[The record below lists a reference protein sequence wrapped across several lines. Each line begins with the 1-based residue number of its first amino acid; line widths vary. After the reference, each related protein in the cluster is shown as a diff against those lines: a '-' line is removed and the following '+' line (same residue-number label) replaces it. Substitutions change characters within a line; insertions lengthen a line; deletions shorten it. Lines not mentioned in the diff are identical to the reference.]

1 MKKIGILGSTGSI
14 GLGALDVVAKN
25 PKKFKISA
33 LAAGSNIKELARQI
47 ALFRPSIAACATQQ
61 GARELNRLAGR
72 SRTRIVWGEAGLEEA
87 AATPASDIVL
97 SAISGAAGLKPT
109 LAAIEAGI
117 DIALANKEVLVAAG
131 QIVTKKAKKQKVM
144 ILPVDSE
151 HSAIF
156 QCLSGQKKN
165 LLKRLVL
172 TASGGPFYKLNS
184 EALEKVTVAQALCHP
199 RWRMGKKITVDSASL
214 MNKGLEVIEARW
226 LFDVDIS
233 RIDVLIHPQS
243 VVHSLVE
250 MIDGSV
256 LAQLGIADMRIPIA
270 YALSY
275 PLRITNDLPPLDLS
289 SEGSLVFHKPDLN
302 RFPCLGL
309 AFDAGRRGGTLPAVM
324 NAANEIAVAAFL
336 KGDIRFVDL
345 PKVIAQVMSKL
356 PVMENPSLTDI
367 LACDHEA
374 RQEAILAIIRM
385 KKG

>member
-109 LAAIEAGI
+109 LAAIEAGK

-302 RFPCLGL
+302 RFPCLEL
-309 AFDAGRRGGTLPAVM
+309 AFAAGRRGGTQPAVM

>member
-61 GARELNRLAGR
+61 GAMELNRLAGR

-109 LAAIEAGI
+109 LAAIEAGK

>member
-109 LAAIEAGI
+109 LAAIEAGK

>member
-87 AATPASDIVL
+87 AATPVSDIVL

-109 LAAIEAGI
+109 LAAIEAGK

-184 EALEKVTVAQALCHP
+184 EALKKVTVEQALCHP

-270 YALSY
+270 YALAY
-275 PLRITNDLPPLDLS
+275 PHRITNDLPPLDLS

-302 RFPCLGL
+302 RFPCLEL
-309 AFDAGRRGGTLPAVM
+309 AFAAGRRGGTQPAVM

-345 PKVIAQVMSKL
+345 PEVIAQVMSKL
-356 PVMENPSLTDI
+356 PVMDNPSLTDI
-367 LACDHEA
+367 LASDHEA
-374 RQEAILAIIRM
+374 RQEAKLAIKKV

>member
-1 MKKIGILGSTGSI
+1 MKKITILGSTGSI
-14 GLGALDVVAKN
+14 GRAALDIVAKN
-25 PKKFKISA
+25 PEKFKVTA
-33 LAAGSNIKELARQI
+33 VAAGTNIKELARQI
-47 ALFRPSIAACATQQ
+47 DQFKPHMAACQTRQ
-61 GARELNRLAGR
+61 GAQKLKILIGR
-72 SRTRIVWGEAGLEEA
+72 SRTRVVWGEAGLEEA
-87 AATPASDIVL
+87 AALASSDIVL

-109 LAAIEAGI
+109 LAAIDAGK

-131 QIVTKKAKKQKVM
+131 QIVTKKAKSKKVM

-156 QCLSGQKKN
+156 QCLSGQKKD

-172 TASGGPFYKLNS
+172 TASGGPFYNLTGA
-184 EALEKVTVAQALCHP
+184 ALKKVTPAQALRHP

-243 VVHSLVE
+243 IVHSLVE

-275 PLRITNDLPPLDLS
+275 PRRITNDLPQLDLS
-289 SEGSLVFHKPDLN
+289 SERSLVFHKPDLN

-309 AFDAGRRGGTLPAVM
+309 AFDAGRRGGTAPAVM
-324 NAANEIAVAAFL
+324 NAANEVAVAAFL
-336 KGDIRFVDL
+336 EAKIRFVEL
-345 PKVIAQVMSKL
+345 PEVISQVISRC
-356 PVMENPSLTDI
+356 PVIEKPSLADI
-367 LACDHEA
+367 LEADSEA
-374 RQEAILAIIRM
+374 RREAGELIMRM
-385 KKG
+385 KRG